1 MEFLELAFQIFSIV
15 LLTMLKFAA
24 GPIGSYSV
32 AFPMWLSII
41 LTVVGMMT
49 AVLLFTYLG
58 DFIRDRIFS
67 NYFRSTKSFS
77 KRNRMIVKV
86 WKKYGVYGVAFLTP
100 VVFTPIPGTLVLVSF
115 KTPNKVIFSS
125 MLVSAIFWS
134 FVFTY
139 IVYEVG
145 TKVLPF

>member
-1 MEFLELAFQIFSIV
+1 
-15 LLTMLKFAA
+15 MLKFAA

>member
-1 MEFLELAFQIFSIV
+1 MEFLELTFQIFSIF

-41 LTVVGMMT
+41 ITVVGMMSS
-49 AVLLFTYLG
+49 VLLFTYLG
-58 DFIRDRIFS
+58 DFIRDRIFG

-86 WKKYGVYGVAFLTP
+86 WKKYGVFGVAFLTP
-100 VVFTPIPGTLVLVSF
+100 VLFTPIPGTLVLVSF

-139 IVYEVG
+139 IVYKVG
-145 TKVLPF
+145 AKVFV